1 MSHRLPATAVLA
13 LALFGSAHATEIL
26 HWERL
31 PLAVPLVVG
40 QERVVFVDRNVR
52 IGVPPAVGARL
63 RVQSAAGAIY
73 LRANEPIEPTR
84 LQLQDADTGSVILLD
99 IVAEP
104 VQRGQPPLEP
114 VRILE
119 SPSADIWQHVD
130 DQRAGDVNTAPAM
143 DRQTPVPVIL
153 TRYAAQ
159 SLYAPLRTV
168 EPVPGIA
175 RVNLR
180 RDLALNTLLLTLP
193 VRAQALAA
201 WRLDDL
207 WVSAVRLHNTTAHW
221 LDLDPR
227 ALQGAFAAA
236 TFQHGTLG
244 PSGTPEDTTV
254 VYLITRGYGLAQ
266 ALLPASPPS
275 TRRLT
280 CRLRPIPT
288 TKTEAAMHSNG
299 LLKWLMIPMALVL
312 LFIGLKI
319 FSGNGNPPA
328 PQQADSR
335 LTPEEAKTLG
345 IEGDTPRDTVA
356 TLVAQVR
363 QLRTELQT
371 ALSDNKAQR
380 EENERLRQREG
391 AIDRRIQ
398 SALEQRQLIHN
409 HLS

>member
-1 MSHRLPATAVLA
+1 MSHRLPAAAVLA
-13 LALFGSAHATEIL
+13 LALFDSAHATEIL

-104 VQRGQPPLEP
+104 AQRGQPPLEP

-119 SPSADIWQHVD
+119 SPSADIRQHDD
-130 DQRAGDVNTAPAM
+130 DQEAGDVNTAPAM

-180 RDLALNTLLLTLP
+180 RDLALDTLLPTLP

-254 VYLITRGYGLAQ
+254 VYLITRGQGLAQ
-266 ALLPASPPS
+266 ALLPAVA
-275 TRRLT
+275 
-280 CRLRPIPT
+280 PID
-288 TKTEAAMHSNG
+288 ASLN
-299 LLKWLMIPMALVL
+299 L
-312 LFIGLKI
+312 
-319 FSGNGNPPA
+319 PA
-328 PQQADSR
+328 PPHSDH
-335 LTPEEAKTLG
+335 EDG
-345 IEGDTPRDTVA
+345 GGD
-356 TLVAQVR
+356 AQ
-363 QLRTELQT
+363 
-371 ALSDNKAQR
+371 
-380 EENERLRQREG
+380 
-391 AIDRRIQ
+391 
-398 SALEQRQLIHN
+398 
-409 HLS
+409 